1 MRNLISGIKAWEV
14 NSVLFFLPTI
24 WWLDALKRREKIV
37 WENAFEQNKKKLR
50 LKFNPRF
57 IALIGHRTSGPTQ
70 VTRAVRYYPQASLP
84 ARFCKDSNGWNFYKA
99 SPDGFIM
106 PVNQKKVGLLL
117 TWKSEEDD
125 PDHKSVRIL
134 SRHASSENVLNRRF
148 NLARCFFT
156 STWTRSLFV
165 KIQQRR

>member
-1 MRNLISGIKAWEV
+1 
-14 NSVLFFLPTI
+14 
-24 WWLDALKRREKIV
+24 
-37 WENAFEQNKKKLR
+37 
-50 LKFNPRF
+50 
-57 IALIGHRTSGPTQ
+57 
-70 VTRAVRYYPQASLP
+70 
-84 ARFCKDSNGWNFYKA
+84 
-99 SPDGFIM
+99 M

-165 KIQQRR
+165 KIQQRREERHKISKDNPLGVSFQLKRTGILH